1 MKKQEVKDYF
11 RDVYCVKRS
20 TLFKRGF
27 NQKYEG
33 YEEGILEDIRL
44 ITENVFV
51 DLFLKGTLTK
61 CDVEKIVHYVF
72 QTKQTSMLLHR
83 LLYDPFMMV
92 YVSETILIRYKRAFN
107 IANYYNI
114 TPEYDSQLRAWTFD
128 YILKCSKNSSFYIS
142 ENELKQAHKK
152 EFDKTPLQIN
162 ILADFC
168 IKKIFYG
175 EEYYTLNKLFNIE
188 KNIVSRLIE
197 SNYKSEG
204 SKYENS
210 EYVNNIIEIYEEKN
224 KKTLNKVQKDVIH
237 RFCTYNINI
246 VSGFPGTGKSMIV
259 DVYCKYIEEVKQN
272 EMKELKE
279 KHGEYETETEKRDK
293 YKIFVI
299 APTGMAV
306 KNIREKI
313 DEEYRE
319 NITICT
325 IHKLIYKYYGDYKK
339 KIVYKEDNKKN
350 EFTNYGDYKEE
361 IVYKE
366 ENRESELTNIHTLI
380 MDESSMVDLLL
391 FDEIMKIV
399 EQFDCKLIMLGDKNQ
414 LPPIGVGEPF
424 KYMIN
429 SKKFIVTDLKKIM
442 RQDKSIL
449 LDTIKNI
456 ITNPEKVKNCEKG
469 FTDESLKYE
478 NLSNEEFSE
487 EVLSKIIEKYKLDE
501 NNSKFIS
508 PSNNSK
514 VGVTNMNDYLQLI
527 YEKKRK
533 VKTDEIIQNRI
544 DKGEYYDGMRENYEM
559 KEIKIMKYKK
569 TKVFKYGDLLLLTMN
584 KSHKIIDENGKKFLK
599 SYVNGDYAI
608 IKSWSMK
615 EIDFKK
621 EDEKEN
627 IEEKKF
633 EKKYVIKYNGEDVGM
648 NDDLTLKNNEYEIG
662 EDELYDQHQLGYC
675 TTVHKLQGSQYEN
688 IVIILDKEDKYQ
700 WSNDS
705 SLSLFYTAISRAK
718 NRCILVGDIKMMNTA
733 LQKRDKK
740 EILTSFFEL
749 LGC

>member
-20 TLFKRGF
+20 TLSKRGF
-27 NQKYEG
+27 NQKHKG
-33 YEEGILEDIRL
+33 YEKGILEDIRL

-92 YVSETILIRYKRAFN
+92 YVSETVLIRYKRAFN
-107 IANYYNI
+107 IVNYYNI
-114 TPEYDSQLRAWTFD
+114 TPEYDSQLMAWTFD

-259 DVYCKYIEEVKQN
+259 DVYCKYIEKVKQN

-544 DKGEYYDGMRENYEM
+544 DKGEYYDGMREDYEM

-608 IKSWSMK
+608 IKSWSIK
-615 EIDFKK
+615 EIDIKNT
-621 EDEKEN
+621 D
-627 IEEKKF
+627 EKKF

>member
-27 NQKYEG
+27 KIKYEG

-92 YVSETILIRYKRAFN
+92 YVSETVLIRYKRAFN
-107 IANYYNI
+107 IVNYYNI
-114 TPEYDSQLRAWTFD
+114 TPEYDSQLMAWTFD

-259 DVYCKYIEEVKQN
+259 DVYCKYIEKVKQN

-339 KIVYKEDNKKN
+339 EIVYKEDNKKN
-350 EFTNYGDYKEE
+350 EFTNYGD
-361 IVYKE
+361 YKE

-544 DKGEYYDGMRENYEM
+544 DKGEYYDGMREDYEM

-608 IKSWSMK
+608 IKSWSIK